1 MPGVR
6 TEKDEYSGVG
16 EESDGSMNQDFEVSW
31 V

>member
-6 TEKDEYSGVG
+6 TEKDKYSVAG
-16 EESDGSMNQDFEVSW
+16 EESDGSVHQDFEVSW